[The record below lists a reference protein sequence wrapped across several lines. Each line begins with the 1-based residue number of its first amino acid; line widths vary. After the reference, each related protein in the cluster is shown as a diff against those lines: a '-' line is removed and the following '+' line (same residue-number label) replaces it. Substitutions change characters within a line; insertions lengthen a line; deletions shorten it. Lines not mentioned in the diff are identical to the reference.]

1 MTGGRPEADRIAR
14 ALAELLDAR
23 PEAVRFRPSEAARGA
38 PVLAHIGRSAFRIAW
53 RSSGDVAHVTSA
65 LAQLRD
71 DGPRPPTTATPIVAV
86 PFMGPAGA
94 GLCERAKIGWLDL
107 SGNARI
113 VAPGVRIRVE
123 GRPNRSKRAGRPSS
137 LFAPKSARITR
148 WLLIHADEAL
158 TQRELS
164 RATGVDEGLTS
175 RVVRRLEQE
184 ELVARDDRGSVRV
197 AKADA
202 LLDAFR
208 EAYDFEKHAILK
220 GHVAARSGEE
230 LLRRVTET
238 FAHRDAGYAATG
250 LAAAWLWSPF
260 ADFRLVTI
268 FLRAPA
274 APALLEEIG
283 FREETRGA
291 NLWLVAPNDDGVF
304 HGASER
310 SGVPCAHPVQVYL
323 DLKAQPERS
332 AEAATQLR
340 GELLRWSTHA

>member
-1 MTGGRPEADRIAR
+1 MAKAR
-14 ALAELLDAR
+14 ANA
-23 PEAVRFRPSEAARGA
+23 AVIE
-38 PVLAHIGRSAFRIAW
+38 VGRLVFHVAW
-53 RSSGDVAHVTSA
+53 RSSGDVVHVTSA
-65 LAQLRD
+65 LDQLRD
-71 DGPRPPTTATPIVAV
+71 RASRTPARAIPIVAV

-94 GLCERAKIGWLDL
+94 ASCVDAGLAWLDL

-113 VAPGVRIRVE
+113 LAPGIRVHVE
-123 GRPNRSKRAGRPSS
+123 GRPNRFKRAGRPSN
-137 LFAPKSARITR
+137 LFAPKSARTAR
-148 WLLIHADEAL
+148 WLLIHAGEAL

-184 ELVARDDRGSVRV
+184 ELVVRDDRGRVRV

-238 FAHRDAGYAATG
+238 FAHRDVGYAATG

-274 APALLEEIG
+274 APALLEETG

-304 HGASER
+304 HGSSER
-310 SGVPCAHPVQVYL
+310 NGIECAHPVQVYL
-323 DLKAQPERS
+323 DLRAQPERS